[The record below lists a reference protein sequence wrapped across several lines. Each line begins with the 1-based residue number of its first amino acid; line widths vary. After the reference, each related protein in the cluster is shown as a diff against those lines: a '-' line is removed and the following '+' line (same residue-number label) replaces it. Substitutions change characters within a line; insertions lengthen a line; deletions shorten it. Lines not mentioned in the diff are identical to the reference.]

1 MFSITSPHMI
11 RNIVRCWR
19 DCIESGA
26 VDGFVP
32 APLAASYLPLLTAA
46 GAAAAAISHNANVTS
61 YGRRRFSFASAKKK
75 QQKAIRP

>member
-46 GAAAAAISHNANVTS
+46 GAAAAISHNANVTS